1 MPSKGPQ
8 NNSTK
13 KNKTAKDHGIINTHI
28 EKDQIA
34 KESGAMNT
42 VINAQSKD
50 VNPLNSSSISVSW
63 QRIRSIFDPFHAD
76 GAEEGEMVE
85 LAVIG
90 TVVITL
96 ITLIYLHYSIEN
108 TPKEVKYKRL
118 FSISDSPRCTYF
130 LLTAILLTKNVFC
143 LILFLLLEASPHQ
156 Q

>member
-1 MPSKGPQ
+1 
-8 NNSTK
+8 
-13 KNKTAKDHGIINTHI
+13 
-28 EKDQIA
+28 
-34 KESGAMNT
+34 MNT

-118 FSISDSPRCTYF
+118 FSISDSPRHTSS
-130 LLTAILLTKNVFC
+130 LLQFYSRKMFFV
-143 LILFLLLEASPHQ
+143 
-156 Q
+156 